1 MKMRARRVIVRL
13 NNAMGYAS
21 GIGMLILGLILFYE
35 VIMRYIFN
43 APTSWVQE
51 VSIYLFM
58 WTMFAGAAYTLE
70 QGKHVHID
78 LLISHLSPA
87 ARRKLEML
95 TGALGLIFSIVVTYQ
110 GYEMVMA
117 AFKYHKLSATPLRF
131 PMWIPQMS
139 LPVGFLLLSVQFAA
153 GLIDRLENT
162 KRGVDVP

>member
-1 MKMRARRVIVRL
+1 
-13 NNAMGYAS
+13 
-21 GIGMLILGLILFYE
+21 
-35 VIMRYIFN
+35 
-43 APTSWVQE
+43 
-51 VSIYLFM
+51 
-58 WTMFAGAAYTLE
+58 MFAGAAYTLE

>member
-1 MKMRARRVIVRL
+1 MKTRARRAISGL
-13 NNAMGYAS
+13 NNVMGYAS
-21 GIGMLILGLILFYE
+21 GIGMLVLGLILFYE

-43 APTSWVQE
+43 APTSWAQE

-70 QGKHVHID
+70 QGKHVRID
-78 LLISHLSPA
+78 LLIYRLSPA
-87 ARRKLEML
+87 ARRRLEIF
-95 TGALGLIFSIVVTYQ
+95 TGALGLIFSLVVTYQ

-131 PMWIPQMS
+131 PMWIPQAS

-153 GLIDRLENT
+153 GLMDKFSEIR
-162 KRGVDVP
+162 RGVDVS

>member
-21 GIGMLILGLILFYE
+21 GIGMLVLGLILFYE

-131 PMWIPQMS
+131 PMWIPQAS
-139 LPVGFLLLSVQFAA
+139 LSVGFLLLSVQFAA
-153 GLIDRLENT
+153 GLMDKFSEIR
-162 KRGVDVP
+162 RGVDVP

>member
-21 GIGMLILGLILFYE
+21 GIGMLVLGLILFYE